1 MFDKNCYLVLIV
13 IFFYGIGAIEEV
25 GVFDKVFLSQFDA
38 LVDVVS
44 HCQWAVFEGYV
55 EKLRRFRANVMAK
68 EREGFKFN
76 PNHFNALIHGD
87 LWTNNIM
94 IKSTTDNQIENMVF
108 IDFQS
113 ACWGS
118 STIDLHQL
126 MSSSLK
132 ESVRRSNLNEL
143 VEFYHSCLIGYLNRL
158 EYSSIPTFQ
167 EFQREFN
174 ERNIHGKSSC
184 ISHLSFSKCIP
195 FVWCLIRFYYI
206 LFGATTHEK
215 RN

>member
-1 MFDKNCYLVLIV
+1 MLS
-13 IFFYGIGAIEEV
+13 FFYGVGAIEEV
-25 GVFDKVFLSQFDA
+25 GVFDKVFVSQFDA

-44 HCQWAVFEGYV
+44 RWVNFEGYV
-55 EKLRRFRANVMAK
+55 EKLRRFRDNLMVK

-94 IKSTTDNQIENMVF
+94 IKNTDDNQIENMVF
-108 IDFQS
+108 IDFQF

-132 ESVRRSNLNEL
+132 ESVRQSNLNEL
-143 VEFYHSCLIGYLNRL
+143 VELYHSCLVGFLSRL
-158 EYSSIPTFQ
+158 AYSGIPTFE
-167 EFQREFN
+167 EFRQEFN
-174 ERNIHGKSSC
+174 ERNIHGKNESMCLSH
-184 ISHLSFSKCIP
+184 ISNVAH
-195 FVWCLIRFYYI
+195 W
-206 LFGATTHEK
+206 FGV
-215 RN
+215 